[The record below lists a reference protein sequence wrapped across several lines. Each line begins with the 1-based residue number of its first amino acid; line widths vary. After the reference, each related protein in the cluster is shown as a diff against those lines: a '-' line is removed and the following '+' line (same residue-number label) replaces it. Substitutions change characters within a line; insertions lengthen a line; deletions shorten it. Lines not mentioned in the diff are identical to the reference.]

1 MKGAGR
7 LRGQG
12 PHLDHPDNRTA
23 LTRRR
28 SELKALEES
37 VTEALWRTRQEK
49 RTGIRD
55 EQSSPPEWQKSL
67 VLLLRQQVV
76 LLAMKDKRAP
86 LPVSATLWKGLLRRG
101 VLNDLEDLGSIA
113 RRLSFLGDERMLL
126 AELRIR
132 TSTNPP
138 VRETLSK
145 EGETAAEDRPLIED
159 GHKCQ

>member
-1 MKGAGR
+1 
-7 LRGQG
+7 
-12 PHLDHPDNRTA
+12 
-23 LTRRR
+23 
-28 SELKALEES
+28 LEES

-55 EQSSPPEWQKSL
+55 GQSSPSEWRKSI

-76 LLAMKDKRAP
+76 LRAMKDGRAP

-101 VLNDLEDLGSIA
+101 VLNDLDDLGSIA
-113 RRLSFLGDERMLL
+113 RRLSFLRDERMLL

-132 TSTNPP
+132 TSTTPP
-138 VRETLSK
+138 VRKTLSK
-145 EGETAAEDRPLIED
+145 EGEIAAEDRPQIED

>member
-1 MKGAGR
+1 MKGAGC

-28 SELKALEES
+28 AELKALEES

-55 EQSSPPEWQKSL
+55 GQSSPSEWQKSM

-76 LLAMKDKRAP
+76 LLAMKDGRAP
-86 LPVSATLWKGLLRRG
+86 LPVSAALWKGLLRRG
-101 VLNDLEDLGSIA
+101 VLNDPDNLGSIA
-113 RRLSFLGDERMLL
+113 RRLSFLRDERMLL

-132 TSTNPP
+132 TSTTPP

-145 EGETAAEDRPLIED
+145 EGEIAAEERPQIENT
-159 GHKCQ
+159 HKCQ

>member
-1 MKGAGR
+1 MKGAGC

-37 VTEALWRTRQEK
+37 VTEAFWRTRQEK

-55 EQSSPPEWQKSL
+55 GQRSQWQKSM

-76 LLAMKDKRAP
+76 LLAMKDGRAP

-101 VLNDLEDLGSIA
+101 VLNDLDDLGNIA
-113 RRLSFLGDERMLL
+113 RRLSFLRDERMLL

-132 TSTNPP
+132 TSTTPP
-138 VRETLSK
+138 VRNTLSK
-145 EGETAAEDRPLIED
+145 EGEIAAEDRPQIED

>member
-7 LRGQG
+7 LLGQG
-12 PHLDHPDNRTA
+12 PHLDHPTA

-28 SELKALEES
+28 AELKALEEA
-37 VTEALWRTRQEK
+37 VTEAFWQTSREK

-55 EQSSPPEWQKSL
+55 GQSSPSEWPKTMA
-67 VLLLRQQVV
+67 LLLRHQII
-76 LLAMKDKRAP
+76 LLAMKDRRAP

-101 VLNDLEDLGSIA
+101 VLNDLDDLGSIA

-132 TSTNPP
+132 TSTTPP
-138 VRETLSK
+138 VRMTLS
-145 EGETAAEDRPLIED
+145 
-159 GHKCQ
+159 